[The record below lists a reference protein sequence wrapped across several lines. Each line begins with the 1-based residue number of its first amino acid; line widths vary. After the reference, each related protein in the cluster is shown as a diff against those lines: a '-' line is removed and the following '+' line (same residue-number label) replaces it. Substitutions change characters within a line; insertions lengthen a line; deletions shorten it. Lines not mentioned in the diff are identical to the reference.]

1 MKNNERYVG
10 LTIYLLSILAALMFG
25 CVIGYSAC
33 DSTQRQATAET
44 PTETPQIVYNIYVT
58 LPDELEEELKE
69 ENTAVGQEIT
79 RDFDI
84 FKPCGYTYEQLS
96 AAVNTECHSG
106 MQPHIKALMKA
117 EEEYGVNAFYL
128 LCKFG
133 LESGWGRYTSGANNI
148 GGWTNNS
155 GGFKDFDSVEQCILH
170 IAKNLSTTYKE
181 AVGGRLEDVC
191 KRYCPDAGYIETL
204 IGIMTEREAAMKGE

>member
-1 MKNNERYVG
+1 MDNERYVD
-10 LTIYLLSILAALMFG
+10 LPTYIVTLVIALILGVFLGMA
-25 CVIGYSAC
+25 SN
-33 DSTQRQATAET
+33 DTQERTATAET

-58 LPDELEEELKE
+58 LPDEPEEEVKE
-69 ENTAVGQEIT
+69 ENTTASQEIT
-79 RDFDI
+79 KDFDI

-191 KRYCPDAGYIETL
+191 KRYCPDSGYMETL